1 MDCEN
6 CDPLKFF
13 AVLQSLSPEA
23 IGKIQKI
30 FLFDDVNASSIWG
43 LVEHYT
49 KAKVDRFM
57 TQRVV
62 EGKSVVDM
70 TVAVCCCQE
79 HYDKKIDSFL
89 LFSSDSDYWPLI
101 NNVVTARFLMMFER
115 EKTSKAI
122 VNKMR
127 EHHVLYCYTDQFCKA
142 GDAYRLR
149 NDALALECA
158 SYLKQQLGSCN
169 IEDMLKSA
177 YGQTRIEMTEK
188 EKELFRK
195 SLVDKLRITMDTEGN
210 LSIGL
215 S

>member
-1 MDCEN
+1 MGAVGVSRQMFSFPTKTKDRAQERAWLYYNENIIRFPYNVFLNWQFKADEGGNLLGSDEQFLIRLYAQNGDTFCDYDKVRGESKQTQQNVEQFLLHSVRSEILVDCEN

-79 HYDKKIDSFL
+79 HYDKKINSFL
-89 LFSSDSDYWPLI
+89 LSPRTPIIGHSS
-101 NNVVTARFLMMFER
+101 T
-115 EKTSKAI
+115 
-122 VNKMR
+122 
-127 EHHVLYCYTDQFCKA
+127 
-142 GDAYRLR
+142 
-149 NDALALECA
+149 
-158 SYLKQQLGSCN
+158 
-169 IEDMLKSA
+169 ML
-177 YGQTRIEMTEK
+177 
-188 EKELFRK
+188 
-195 SLVDKLRITMDTEGN
+195 
-210 LSIGL
+210 
-215 S
+215 

>member
-1 MDCEN
+1 
-6 CDPLKFF
+6 
-13 AVLQSLSPEA
+13 
-23 IGKIQKI
+23 
-30 FLFDDVNASSIWG
+30 
-43 LVEHYT
+43 
-49 KAKVDRFM
+49 M

-101 NNVVTARFLMMFER
+101 NNVVTARFLMMIEK

-127 EHHVLYCYTDQFCKA
+127 EHRVPYCYTDQFCKA
-142 GDAYRLR
+142 GDTYRLR

-158 SYLKQQLGSCN
+158 SYLKQHLGSCN
-169 IEDMLKSA
+169 IEDMLQSA
-177 YGQTRIEMTEK
+177 YDQTRIELTDK
-188 EKELFRK
+188 EKEMFRK
-195 SLVDKLRITMDTEGN
+195 EMLNRLRIVSDEGGN
-210 LSIGL
+210 LSIAIENQ
-215 S
+215 

>member
-1 MDCEN
+1 
-6 CDPLKFF
+6 
-13 AVLQSLSPEA
+13 
-23 IGKIQKI
+23 
-30 FLFDDVNASSIWG
+30 
-43 LVEHYT
+43 
-49 KAKVDRFM
+49 
-57 TQRVV
+57 
-62 EGKSVVDM
+62 
-70 TVAVCCCQE
+70 
-79 HYDKKIDSFL
+79 
-89 LFSSDSDYWPLI
+89 
-101 NNVVTARFLMMFER
+101 
-115 EKTSKAI
+115 
-122 VNKMR
+122 MR

-169 IEDMLKSA
+169 IEDMLQSA